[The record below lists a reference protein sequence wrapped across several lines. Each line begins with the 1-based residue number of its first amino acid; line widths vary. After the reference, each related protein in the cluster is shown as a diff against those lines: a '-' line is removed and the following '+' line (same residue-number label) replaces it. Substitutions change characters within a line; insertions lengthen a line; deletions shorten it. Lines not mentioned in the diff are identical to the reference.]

1 MKAPLV
7 LSSAPS
13 IRVNETLIDEGLK
26 MHNQPDEP
34 LPWFLLPGAG
44 ASKLM
49 KSKINIQG
57 NQMMELEEI

>member
-26 MHNQPDEP
+26 MYSQPDEP
-34 LPWFLLPGAG
+34 LLWFPLPG